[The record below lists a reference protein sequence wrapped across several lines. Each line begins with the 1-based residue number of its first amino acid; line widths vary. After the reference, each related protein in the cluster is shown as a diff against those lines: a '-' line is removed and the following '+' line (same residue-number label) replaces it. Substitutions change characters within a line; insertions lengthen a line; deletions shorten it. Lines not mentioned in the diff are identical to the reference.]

1 MGVKKRIFV
10 PTAAILLIAAL
21 LFAASVGLSDLR
33 TENERAERM
42 AIMQTLLPGS
52 EHFSEETYD
61 GEDPTI
67 RSIYRA
73 ENGFVIETAT
83 QGYVGEIEMLV
94 GVDNDGYVTGLT
106 VRNLSETPGLG
117 RRALWDRDFL
127 SQLLNTSGN
136 AALNVQLDG
145 ISGAT
150 VTSKAI
156 IRSVNA
162 AAAVVSG
169 VDVSSGATT
178 WGG

>member
-1 MGVKKRIFV
+1 MKQRIFV
-10 PTAAILLIAAL
+10 PTASILMIAAL
-21 LFAASVGLSDLR
+21 LFTVSVGLSDLR
-33 TENERAERM
+33 AENERAQRM
-42 AIMQTLLPGS
+42 AMMRTLLPGS
-52 EHFSEETYD
+52 ENFSEEPYH
-61 GEDPTI
+61 GEDSTI
-67 RSIYRA
+67 RCVYRA

-83 QGYVGEIEMLV
+83 QGYVGEIVMWV
-94 GVDNDGYVTGLT
+94 GVDNDGHVTGLT
-106 VRNLSETPGLG
+106 VRDLSETPGLG
-117 RRALWDRDFL
+117 RRVLRDRDFL
-127 SQLLNTSGN
+127 AQFLNTSGT
-136 AALNVQLDG
+136 AELGVHLDG

>member
-1 MGVKKRIFV
+1 MKQRIFV
-10 PTAAILLIAAL
+10 PTALILMIAAL
-21 LFAASVGLSDLR
+21 LFAVSVGFSDLR
-33 TENERAERM
+33 AENERAQRM
-42 AIMQTLLPGS
+42 TMMRTLLPGS
-52 EHFSEETYD
+52 ENFSEELYL

-67 RSIYRA
+67 RCVYRA

-83 QGYVGEIEMLV
+83 QGYVGEIVMWV
-94 GVDNDGYVTGLT
+94 GVDNDGHVTGLT
-106 VRNLSETPGLG
+106 VRDLSETPGLG
-117 RRALWDRDFL
+117 RRVLRDGDFL
-127 SQLLNTSGN
+127 AQLLNTSGT
-136 AALNVQLDG
+136 AELGVHLDG